1 MPEATARGQGDDRP
15 DMSRGIMAEARLK
28 TEIWVQAAV
37 RRANVDG
44 GIVTVV
50 AKGDPT
56 SGSVLVKINRFAD
69 GCEVLA
75 ETRDPG
81 GSRAWYRGTGGAPVE
96 EAIADAYI
104 ERARR
109 RDPDLWVVEVEDR
122 TGRLPFDGKILAT

>member
-1 MPEATARGQGDDRP
+1 MV
-15 DMSRGIMAEARLK
+15 EARLR

-37 RRANVDG
+37 RRANAEG

-56 SGSVLVKINRFAD
+56 SGSVLVKVNRFAD

-75 ETRDPG
+75 ETRDAAG
-81 GSRAWYRGTGGAPVE
+81 ERAWYRGTGAAPVDE
-96 EAIADAYI
+96 PTADAYI

-122 TGRLPFDGKILAT
+122 TGRLPFAGKVLET

>member
-1 MPEATARGQGDDRP
+1 
-15 DMSRGIMAEARLK
+15 MAEARLK

-37 RRANVDG
+37 RRANIEG

-69 GCEVLA
+69 GCQVLA
-75 ETRDPG
+75 ETRTPEG
-81 GSRAWYRGTGGAPVE
+81 ERAWYRGTGAASVD
-96 EAIADAYI
+96 EATADAYI

-122 TGRLPFDGKILAT
+122 TGRLPFAGKILDS